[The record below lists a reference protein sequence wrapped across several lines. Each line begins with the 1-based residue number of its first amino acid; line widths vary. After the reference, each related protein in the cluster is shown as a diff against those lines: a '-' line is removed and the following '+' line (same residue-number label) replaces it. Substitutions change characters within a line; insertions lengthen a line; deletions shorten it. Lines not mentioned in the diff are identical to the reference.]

1 MIEVPLCRTVPGS
14 IWNNMSGNNNK
25 SRKADEEIDMGT
37 IGKSV
42 APWFAILVGV
52 LTSASALAEDCFSLS
67 PRAASDKAFESVQAH
82 KLTSSERHQIST
94 LFRKMAQQWEGDVHG
109 YFCMGTENSPRKRP
123 DNYQITVRVKR
134 DSSSNIQLEST
145 LFSPRKK
152 MSRHENLRLF
162 SSSGFLRVDVNR
174 SSGDVDLVSL
184 SDQHLEF
191 IQAFRT
197 RHSRPIKRNDD
208 KKNEEITT
216 LPANEEEASI
226 LPEADDD
233 GKKDGDKQ
241 EKVHSRSF
249 SVAREIVRK
258 ITISD
263 THLTIDYTVYTQ
275 GVLSSASTWQLKK
288 TG

>member
-1 MIEVPLCRTVPGS
+1 
-14 IWNNMSGNNNK
+14 
-25 SRKADEEIDMGT
+25 MGK

-42 APWFAILVGV
+42 IPWLVMLVGI
-52 LTSASALAEDCFSLS
+52 LTSTSALAEGCFSLS
-67 PRAASDKAFESVQAH
+67 PRAASGKAFEPVQAR
-82 KLTSSERHQIST
+82 KLTSSERHQINT
-94 LFRKMAQQWEGDVHG
+94 LFRRMAQQWEGEVHG

-123 DNYQITVRVKR
+123 DNYQITVRVQR
-134 DSSSNIQLEST
+134 DSSNNIQLEAA

-174 SSGDVDLVSL
+174 SSGDVGLVSL

-197 RHSRPIKRNDD
+197 RHNQPIKQDAD
-208 KKNEEITT
+208 KKDEKDEKDEKHEDNEEITT
-216 LPANEEEASI
+216 LPADNEEAS
-226 LPEADDD
+226 LPPETDDD
-233 GKKDGDKQ
+233 DKKDGDKQ
-241 EKVHSRSF
+241 EKVRSKNF
-249 SVAREIVRK
+249 SVAREIIRK

-263 THLTIDYTVYTQ
+263 THLTIDYKVYTQ